1 VVKAT
6 KVAKT
11 LSLLP
16 KLLLQLQLLR
26 SLTKLL

>member
-1 VVKAT
+1 VVKAM

-16 KLLLQLQLLR
+16 KLPLLLHLLR